1 MKLFKN
7 YLKED
12 FVEDNLLLFLNIVFM
27 ILVIPFLLIQL
38 RKYEMLS
45 NYKGIIAIII
55 ISFVFTYI
63 GFELNCK
70 IINLIKKFKRKWNKW
85 IGKKIG

>member
-12 FVEDNLLLFLNIVFM
+12 FAEDNLLLFFNIVFM

-38 RKYEMLS
+38 RKYEILS
-45 NYKGIIAIII
+45 NYKGIITIIT
-55 ISFVFTYI
+55 ISFIFTYI
-63 GFELNCK
+63 SFEINCK
-70 IINLIKKFKRKWNKW
+70 IINLIKKFKRK
-85 IGKKIG
+85 